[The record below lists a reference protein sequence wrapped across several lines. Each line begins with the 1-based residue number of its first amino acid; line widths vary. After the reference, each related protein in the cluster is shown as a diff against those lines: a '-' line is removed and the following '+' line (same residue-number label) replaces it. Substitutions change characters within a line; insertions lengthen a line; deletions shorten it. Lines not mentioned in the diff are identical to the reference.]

1 MVMSTRFARVIT
13 SVGGMA
19 AAGASIAAL
28 RERRRAKAWKEEYL
42 ALLAAAEALRRMA
55 VEVAQEAEAEE
66 IFAAVADGICRVA
79 SADVVHLVRD
89 QPDGTRTDL
98 AVWPAEISGVRST
111 LEVPIVVDDETWG
124 ALVVG
129 STRRKRFP
137 PTAEYRLGGFSE
149 YVGSAISSS
158 QSRVELSRLLS
169 EQQALRRV
177 AMLVASQAERKDVF
191 AAVAEESSRVFDA
204 DIGYLCCFQAGE
216 IMRVL
221 AAWSDS
227 GNHAQ
232 PGTAIPLKGEG
243 ASVQVLRTGRAARV
257 DNYEGMSGPLVDV
270 VRATGAV
277 SSVASPVVV
286 DGRVWGIV
294 SLASREPGRFP
305 PETEA
310 CLADFAEL
318 VSTAIGNTEAR
329 TQLAASRARIVA
341 ASDETRRRIERNL
354 HDGTQ
359 QRLVTLALQLRGA
372 RNAVPPEQGELRD
385 QLEHVEEGLREVLE
399 ELREIGR
406 GLHPAVLSQGGL
418 APALKSL
425 ARRSGLPVE
434 LDLGVDHRLPEPV
447 EVAAYYVVSEALTN
461 AAKHAGA
468 SAASVGLERSNGTL
482 RVSISDDGVGGAD
495 PSQGSGLLGLSDR
508 VEALGGH
515 IQVASPPGAGTSIVV
530 EIPVEERAP
539 TG

>member
-1 MVMSTRFARVIT
+1 
-13 SVGGMA
+13 MA

-42 ALLAAAEALRRMA
+42 ALLAAAESLRRMA
-55 VEVAQEAEAEE
+55 VELAQEGGPEE

-79 SADVVHLVRD
+79 SADVVHLVRN
-89 QPDGTRTDL
+89 QPDGARTEL

-111 LEVPIVVDDETWG
+111 LEVPIVVDDEPWG

-129 STRRKRFP
+129 FARRKHWP
-137 PTAEYRLGGFSE
+137 PTAEYRLRGFSE

-158 QSRVELSRLLS
+158 QSRAELTRLLS

-177 AMLVASQAERKDVF
+177 ATLVASEAAPQDVF
-191 AAVAEESSRVFDA
+191 AAVAEESGRVFDA

-232 PGTAIPLKGEG
+232 PGTVIPLKGEG
-243 ASVQVLRTGRAARV
+243 ASVKVLRTGRAARV
-257 DNYEGMSGPLVDV
+257 DSYEGMSGPLVDV

-318 VSTAIGNTEAR
+318 VSSAIGNTEAR

-372 RNAVPPEQGELRD
+372 RNAVPAQQGELRD
-385 QLEHVEEGLREVLE
+385 QLERQVRDHHLEKHVLLPGFRPDVIGCIKGFDLFVMSSVTEGLGTSLLDAMAASRPIVATTAGGIPEIVVDGVTGMLVPPRDARALAAAIVGALGDASLQHRMGAAGFARVRECFT
-399 ELREIGR
+399 
-406 GLHPAVLSQGGL
+406 
-418 APALKSL
+418 
-425 ARRSGLPVE
+425 VE
-434 LDLGVDHRLPEPV
+434 RM
-447 EVAAYYVVSEALTN
+447 VAAT
-461 AAKHAGA
+461 AAVYEQLLQTRGSRLGA
-468 SAASVGLERSNGTL
+468 
-482 RVSISDDGVGGAD
+482 
-495 PSQGSGLLGLSDR
+495 
-508 VEALGGH
+508 
-515 IQVASPPGAGTSIVV
+515 
-530 EIPVEERAP
+530 
-539 TG
+539 